1 MRSVCVFCG
10 SNPGRRP
17 EYLAGAA
24 DLGRTLAA
32 RGIRVVYGG
41 AHVGLMGALA
51 DAVLAAGGE
60 IIGVIPGL
68 LVDAEVAHPGL
79 SELRVT
85 GSMHERKAVMA
96 ELADGFIALPGGI
109 GTLEE
114 LAEIVTWAQL
124 GLHAKP
130 AGLLNVLGYYEGL
143 LGFLDHAMEERF
155 VRLDHREMILARPT
169 AAELL
174 AVMDGWT
181 APPRTPAKWID
192 ADGSDIVPGRRDPG
206 APRGAEAGL
215 GARSELRYQGSAP
228 RHQRAAWPS
237 PGRMWR
243 AGNPDLA
250 RAGPGRRR
258 LPDDGPRFP
267 EREHRCTGSR
277 QARIRA
283 VDGRWS
289 G

>member
-1 MRSVCVFCG
+1 MPRLTSVCVFCG

-68 LVDAEVAHPGL
+68 LADAEVAHPGL
-79 SELRVT
+79 SELRGVP
-85 GSMHERKAVMA
+85 GMHERQATMA
-96 ELADGFIALPGGI
+96 GLADGFIALPGGI

-114 LAEIVTWAQL
+114 FAEIVTWAHL

-130 AGLLNVLGYYEGL
+130 TGLLNLLGYYDEL
-143 LGFLDHAMEERF
+143 LRFLDHATQERF
-155 VRLDHREMILARPT
+155 VRPGDREQILARPS

-174 AVMDGWT
+174 AVMGGWT
-181 APPRTPAKWID
+181 APPRPAGKWID
-192 ADGSDIVPGRRDPG
+192 ADGSDVVPGNPPPG
-206 APRGAEAGL
+206 NA
-215 GARSELRYQGSAP
+215 S
-228 RHQRAAWPS
+228 
-237 PGRMWR
+237 
-243 AGNPDLA
+243 
-250 RAGPGRRR
+250 
-258 LPDDGPRFP
+258 
-267 EREHRCTGSR
+267 TG
-277 QARIRA
+277 
-283 VDGRWS
+283 
-289 G
+289 